1 MSSETVSILAPYLA
15 GPGAAVL
22 VLLIVVLGS
31 GWIVVNHV
39 VPLIERFGDRHLAQI
54 DMLIQNQQE
63 EAKSIARALGSLDK
77 RLALIESQLLR
88 AEEREKAS

>member
-1 MSSETVSILAPYLA
+1 MTSEALSILAPYMA

-22 VLLIVVLGS
+22 VLLIVVIGC
-31 GWIVVNHV
+31 GWIIVKHL
-39 VPLIERFGDRHLAQI
+39 VPLIEKFGDRHLAQI

-88 AEEREKAS
+88 AEERDKAS